1 MRTNES
7 AVYTTE
13 NKGRFNWRIGENR
26 EGHYS
31 DPLNLMWTKTWS
43 MSITWLSKCAM
54 EINITHKKL
63 KIPWGHV
70 SLPHTKG
77 HGYDLSIL
85 IEICTVQHKLM
96 HGTWEIYLHEQP
108 TVCSACHSNSVHTL
122 REREKKKEINWFSR
136 MEFFPGLYA
145 LDTLYS
151 EYVEYV
157 FQTTEEGKRPNSA
170 VRNIPLFST
179 SSKCWRKYSN
189 VWFISWTEVQNY
201 KGIQIQSV

>member
-13 NKGRFNWRIGENR
+13 NKGRFNWRLGENR

-122 REREKKKEINWFSR
+122 RERKKKRNKLVQQNGILSGTICSR
-136 MEFFPGLYA
+136 HIIFWIRWVCFPDYWG
-145 LDTLYS
+145 
-151 EYVEYV
+151 
-157 FQTTEEGKRPNSA
+157 G
-170 VRNIPLFST
+170 
-179 SSKCWRKYSN
+179 
-189 VWFISWTEVQNY
+189 
-201 KGIQIQSV
+201 